1 MESQRWH
8 VQSHGSGLS
17 GGGKG
22 DDPLELV
29 MILADEDGERGGV
42 DSAKKELLTEA
53 DLNLLDFD
61 GGGVRGRAGE
71 RGSDGMLSG
80 DGRIGALEDRK
91 RRDGLT

>member
-1 MESQRWH
+1 M
-8 VQSHGSGLS
+8 S
-17 GGGKG
+17 GGGEG

-29 MILADEDGERGGV
+29 ILLADEGGERGGI

-61 GGGVRGRAGE
+61 RGGVRGRAGE
-71 RGSDGMLSG
+71 RGPDGMLSR
-80 DGRIGALEDRK
+80 DGRIGALEDRN

>member
-8 VQSHGSGLS
+8 VQSHGRGLS
-17 GGGKG
+17 GGGEG

-29 MILADEDGERGGV
+29 ILLANEDGERGEV

-53 DLNLLDFD
+53 DLNILDFD

-71 RGSDGMLSG
+71 RGPDGMLSG
-80 DGRIGALEDRK
+80 DGRIGALGDRK
-91 RRDGLT
+91 RRDELT